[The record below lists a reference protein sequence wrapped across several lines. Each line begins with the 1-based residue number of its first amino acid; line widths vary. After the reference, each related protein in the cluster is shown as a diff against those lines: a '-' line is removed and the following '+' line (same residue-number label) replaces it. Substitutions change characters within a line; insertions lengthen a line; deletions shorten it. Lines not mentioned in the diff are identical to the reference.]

1 MKSTG
6 FTKYIPVSEAEY
18 QKFREVQNKQAKLT
32 REELNR
38 PSALTPLVETQNDKV
53 RTLFHQSDNPDLQ
66 EQRYTHLV
74 NILNELKRQV
84 EQQNQPQM
92 HQASMP
98 PKFQQQPQ
106 LQQQIQVQRAQLQQP
121 QKRKKSKKIKGFV
134 LVEKRKRDNVHKIKD
149 TMKPKRRK
157 LKMHLRS
164 ADGEK
169 ILTDSRVFRQFMNSM

>member
-1 MKSTG
+1 MKSIG
-6 FTKYIPVSEAEY
+6 FTKYMSVSEAEY

-32 REELNR
+32 RKELDR
-38 PSALTPLVETQNDKV
+38 PSALTPLVKTQNEKAH
-53 RTLFHQSDNPDLQ
+53 TLFKQSDNPDLQ

-92 HQASMP
+92 HQASMS

-106 LQQQIQVQRAQLQQP
+106 FQQQIQVQRAQLRQP
-121 QKRKKSKKIKGFV
+121 QKRKKSNKIKGFV
-134 LVEKRKRDNVHKIKD
+134 LVEKQKRDNVYEIKD
-149 TMKPKRRK
+149 MMKPKRHK

-169 ILTDSRVFRQFMNSM
+169 VLTDSRAFQQFMNSM

>member
-32 REELNR
+32 REELDR
-38 PSALTPLVETQNDKV
+38 PSALTPLVETLNEKAH
-53 RTLFHQSDNPDLQ
+53 TLFHQSDNPDLQ
-66 EQRYTHLV
+66 EQCYTHLV

-92 HQASMP
+92 HQASLP

-106 LQQQIQVQRAQLQQP
+106 LQQQIQVQL
-121 QKRKKSKKIKGFV
+121 
-134 LVEKRKRDNVHKIKD
+134 NYNN
-149 TMKPKRRK
+149 
-157 LKMHLRS
+157 LRS
-164 ADGEK
+164 AK
-169 ILTDSRVFRQFMNSM
+169 NLKKSRGSCWLKSGKETMFIKLKTR

>member
-53 RTLFHQSDNPDLQ
+53 RTLFQHSDNPDLQ

-106 LQQQIQVQRAQLQQP
+106 LQQQIQVQRAQLQQS
-121 QKRKKSKKIKGFV
+121 QTCKKIQKYQGV
-134 LVEKRKRDNVHKIKD
+134 
-149 TMKPKRRK
+149 
-157 LKMHLRS
+157 
-164 ADGEK
+164 
-169 ILTDSRVFRQFMNSM
+169 RVG

>member
-32 REELNR
+32 HEELDR
-38 PSALTPLVETQNDKV
+38 PSALTPLVETQNEKV

-98 PKFQQQPQ
+98 SKFQQQPQ

-121 QKRKKSKKIKGFV
+121 QKR
-134 LVEKRKRDNVHKIKD
+134 
-149 TMKPKRRK
+149 
-157 LKMHLRS
+157 
-164 ADGEK
+164 
-169 ILTDSRVFRQFMNSM
+169 

>member
-1 MKSTG
+1 MKQSI
-6 FTKYIPVSEAEY
+6 K
-18 QKFREVQNKQAKLT
+18 KFREVQNKQAKLT
-32 REELNR
+32 REELDR
-38 PSALTPLVETQNDKV
+38 PSSLTPLVEAQNDKV

-121 QKRKKSKKIKGFV
+121 QKRKKSKKSRGSCWLKS
-134 LVEKRKRDNVHKIKD
+134 RKE
-149 TMKPKRRK
+149 TMFIK
-157 LKMHLRS
+157 LKTR
-164 ADGEK
+164 
-169 ILTDSRVFRQFMNSM
+169 

>member
-6 FTKYIPVSEAEY
+6 FTKYIPVSEAED

-32 REELNR
+32 HEELDR

-53 RTLFHQSDNPDLQ
+53 HTLFHQSDNPDLQ
-66 EQRYTHLV
+66 EQCYTHLV

-92 HQASMP
+92 HQASMLS
-98 PKFQQQPQ
+98 KFQQQPQ

-121 QKRKKSKKIKGFV
+121 QKHKKSTKSRGSCWLKSGK
-134 LVEKRKRDNVHKIKD
+134 E
-149 TMKPKRRK
+149 TMFIK
-157 LKMHLRS
+157 LKTR
-164 ADGEK
+164 
-169 ILTDSRVFRQFMNSM
+169 